1 MTIRLDG
8 PACVAVNQD
17 SMYVVNLM
25 GYQSNDQS
33 KPLLALIKTEYPTT
47 ETGNNTWSV
56 VSTTPQSFFVP
67 DTQGILYITCD
78 VDNNGVVTLRYE
90 NGAGYLYDPL
100 ATKRPKAQTCSSA
113 SNGLGEWRRADLIL
127 PDEISGWSRLII
139 RSEDSTSTINSNSNS
154 TQDEREAVI
163 YYSSSRSH
171 LTPNFYYSTFNKL
184 AYLSNITIYDLVEFA
199 LSKDIAT
206 IDALEYGEGQIY
218 SVLGIGTPRF
228 LPGTDRITYNKT
240 LSYFPFN
247 PFNSTQTL
255 TYPPAQAIT
264 IPWNVECDAPGDSN
278 PKSAA
283 VVAKEK
289 FYYVCELLI
298 YMRSVQCNLGPTSL
312 FQLIYQRM
320 KG

>member
-1 MTIRLDG
+1 
-8 PACVAVNQD
+8 
-17 SMYVVNLM
+17 MYVVNLM

-47 ETGNNTWSV
+47 ATGNNTWSV

-67 DTQGILYITCD
+67 DSQGILYITCD

-171 LTPNFYYSTFNKL
+171 LTPNFYYSSFNKL

-199 LSKDIAT
+199 LVSRQQPFAFFRRG
-206 IDALEYGEGQIY
+206 YG
-218 SVLGIGTPRF
+218 SH
-228 LPGTDRITYNKT
+228 
-240 LSYFPFN
+240 
-247 PFNSTQTL
+247 
-255 TYPPAQAIT
+255 
-264 IPWNVECDAPGDSN
+264 W
-278 PKSAA
+278 
-283 VVAKEK
+283 
-289 FYYVCELLI
+289 
-298 YMRSVQCNLGPTSL
+298 
-312 FQLIYQRM
+312 
-320 KG
+320 